1 MTAQELFAKN
11 YRSLDIKF
19 ESLPEYTKKKVVYT
33 KQNPAFVVAWIKD
46 HLKELLK
53 EKETFMKD
61 FVGQI
66 VPKNFN
72 VELEENSIKIDLEF
86 CIDDQEDVELSLVG
100 KLHRSEKGE
109 FGIEWEKAQG
119 NDYWLTAIENS
130 LNGSI

>member
-72 VELEENSIKIDLEF
+72 VDLEENSIKIDLQF
-86 CIDDQEDVELSLVG
+86 CIDDEEDVELSLVG

-109 FGIEWEKAQG
+109 VGIEWQKGQG

>member
-1 MTAQELFAKN
+1 MTAEELFAKN

-72 VELEENSIKIDLEF
+72 VDLEENSIKIDLQF
-86 CIDDQEDVELSLVG
+86 CIDDEEDVELSLVG

-109 FGIEWEKAQG
+109 VGIEWQKGQG